1 MLTSGGTS
9 LNYNGEYNF
18 MIANTQDV
26 SMGPLANKL
35 MAAQINGE
43 ECQSV
48 INGEGN
54 KAFEEYLQDTIAI
67 MENVSQPI
75 VVDLAF
81 DQMIFDEMDKYI
93 TGDEALNTL
102 VDNPMEKIKI
112 YWWITLWKR

>member
-1 MLTSGGTS
+1 
-9 LNYNGEYNF
+9 
-18 MIANTQDV
+18 
-26 SMGPLANKL
+26 
-35 MAAQINGE
+35 
-43 ECQSV
+43 
-48 INGEGN
+48 
-54 KAFEEYLQDTIAI
+54 

-112 YWWITLWKR
+112 YLEE